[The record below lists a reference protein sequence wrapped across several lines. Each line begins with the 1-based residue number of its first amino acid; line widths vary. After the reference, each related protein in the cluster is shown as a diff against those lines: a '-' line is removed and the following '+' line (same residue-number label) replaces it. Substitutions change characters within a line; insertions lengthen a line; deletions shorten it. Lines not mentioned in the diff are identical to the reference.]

1 MSVVRQIFVHCCVCV
16 CVAHVSFAMLVYAR
30 ARVCVHHD
38 EEGEVAGRHRKFSG
52 FMQMWFLFSVCAH
65 VRQSCS

>member
-38 EEGEVAGRHRKFSG
+38 EGGEVAGRHRKLADLCRCGYCS
-52 FMQMWFLFSVCAH
+52 LCAH